1 LIEILIIIS
10 NVYAYFTVS
19 DATSVDED
27 TDKEEQDD
35 DDDDEVARLMM
46 K

>member
-1 LIEILIIIS
+1 LIKILIIIS
-10 NVYAYFTVS
+10 NVYAYYTVS

-35 DDDDEVARLMM
+35 DDDEVATLMM

>member
-10 NVYAYFTVS
+10 NVYAYYIVS

-35 DDDDEVARLMM
+35 DDDEVATLMM